1 VNVAAVNLN
10 LLVAFDALLAE
21 RHVTRAAARIGVTQ
35 GAMSNSLQ
43 RLRELFDDP
52 LFVRAPRGMTPT
64 PRALALGNHVR
75 EGLARFQLAL
85 GEPTF
90 DATTAEQTFVLAAS
104 DFVELVLLP
113 PLWKRLAKEA
123 PGVRIDVR
131 PWGRHEVP
139 DLRDVDLAL
148 GYFDRIPPR
157 HHVKKLFEEPYACIV
172 RKRHPAVKKRLT
184 AKIWASIP
192 HVVVSES
199 RDAGP
204 TAIDKALAAEGL
216 SRSVALRVSHFLLV
230 PAIVASTDLAAAID
244 RRVALA
250 FELPLA
256 IFEPP
261 VPLPPGKIAMVWHDR
276 TDADP
281 ALRWFRTQLE
291 SVARSLP

>member
-1 VNVAAVNLN
+1 VNVASVNLN

-35 GAMSNSLQ
+35 GAMSNSLRQ
-43 RLRELFDDP
+43 LRGLFDDP
-52 LFVRAPRGMTPT
+52 LFVRAPRGVTPT
-64 PRALALGNHVR
+64 PRALALGPHVR
-75 EGLARFQLAL
+75 EGLARLQTAL

-90 DATTAEQTFVLAAS
+90 EPSSAEQTFVLSAS

-113 PLWKRLAKEA
+113 PLLKRLATEA

-139 DLRDVDLAL
+139 DLREIDLAL
-148 GYFDRIPPR
+148 GYFDRIPPK

-172 RKRHPAVKKRLT
+172 RKRHPAVKQRLT

-199 RDAGP
+199 RDGGP
-204 TAIDKALAAEGL
+204 TAIDRALAERGL
-216 SRSVALRVSHFLLV
+216 SRTVALRVSHFLLV

-250 FELPLA
+250 FDLPIA
-256 IFEPP
+256 VFEPP
-261 VPLPPGKIAMVWHDR
+261 VPLPIGKVAMVWHER
-276 TDADP
+276 TDRDP
-281 ALRWFRTQLE
+281 ALRWFRALLE
-291 SVARSLP
+291 SVAQALP

>member
-1 VNVAAVNLN
+1 MNIASVNLN

-35 GAMSNSLQ
+35 GAMSNSLRQ
-43 RLRELFDDP
+43 LRGLFDDP

-64 PRALALGNHVR
+64 PRAIALGPHVR
-75 EGLARFQLAL
+75 EGLARLQTAL

-90 DATTAEQTFVLAAS
+90 EPASAEQSFVLAAN

-113 PLWKRLAKEA
+113 PLLARLSKEA
-123 PGVRIDVR
+123 PGVRLDVR
-131 PWGRHEVP
+131 PWGRHDVP
-139 DLRDVDLAL
+139 DLREIDLAL
-148 GYFDRIPPR
+148 GYFDRIPPK

-172 RKRHPAVKKRLT
+172 RKKHPAVNKRLT

-204 TAIDKALAAEGL
+204 TAIDKALAERGL
-216 SRSVALRVSHFLLV
+216 ARTIVLRVSHFLLV
-230 PAIVASTDLAAAID
+230 PKVVASTDLAAAID

-250 FELPLA
+250 FDLPIQ
-256 IFEPP
+256 IFDPP
-261 VPLPPGKIAMVWHDR
+261 LPLPPGKVAMVWHER
-276 TDADP
+276 TDGDP
-281 ALRWFRTQLE
+281 ALRFLRSLVE
-291 SVARSLP
+291 SVARALP